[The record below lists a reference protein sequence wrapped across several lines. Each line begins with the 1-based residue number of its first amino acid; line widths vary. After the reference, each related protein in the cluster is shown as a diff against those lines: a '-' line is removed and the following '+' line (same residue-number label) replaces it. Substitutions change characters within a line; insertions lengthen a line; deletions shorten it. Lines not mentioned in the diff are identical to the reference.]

1 VSSVYLGI
9 PTTAGLLAGLLAL
22 VAVYRDAG
30 RRGLSTK
37 GRLSLAVGSAAGC
50 VGAFLL
56 PHAYGDGLGY
66 VYFEVIKSEAITVS
80 PSEWLAV
87 SVATGLSGCVLVGG
101 AYLTGIRYR
110 SHPA

>member
-1 VSSVYLGI
+1 MSSVSLGI
-9 PTTAGLLAGLLAL
+9 LTTAGLLAGLLAF

-56 PHAYGDGLGY
+56 PHAYGGGLRY

-80 PSEWLAV
+80 PYEWLAV
-87 SVATGLSGCVLVGG
+87 SVATGFVGCVLVGG
-101 AYLTGIRYR
+101 AYLTGVSYR